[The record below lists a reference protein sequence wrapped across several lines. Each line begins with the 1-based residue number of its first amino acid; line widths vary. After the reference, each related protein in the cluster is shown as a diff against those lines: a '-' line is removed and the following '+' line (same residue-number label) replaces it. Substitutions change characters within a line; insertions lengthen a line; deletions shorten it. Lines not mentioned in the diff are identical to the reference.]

1 MPVNNE
7 HRNEIVE
14 ESAEEMQDQTTNET
28 QEVQQEQV
36 AEPVPVVDSQPLR
49 RSTRERKSTISE
61 DFMYMSEG
69 HDMGKVDD
77 PNSFKE
83 AMSSEYSHKW
93 IEAMEEELKSMSTN
107 KVWDLVSCKWV
118 YKTKYDSK
126 GKIKRFKARL
136 VAKKFTQREG
146 INYIKTFSP
155 ISKKDSFRIV
165 MALIVHF
172 DLELHQIDDKIAFL
186 NSDLHENVYMMQPEG
201 FVMEGKEQMGYKLK
215 KSIYGLN
222 RHPIKKCN

>member
-36 AEPVPVVDSQPLR
+36 TEPVPVVDSQPLR

-201 FVMEGKEQMGYKLK
+201 FVMEGK
-215 KSIYGLN
+215 
-222 RHPIKKCN
+222 

>member
-1 MPVNNE
+1 MERTPTISEHEDMPVNNE

-107 KVWDLVSCKWV
+107 KVWDLVSCK
-118 YKTKYDSK
+118 
-126 GKIKRFKARL
+126 
-136 VAKKFTQREG
+136 
-146 INYIKTFSP
+146 
-155 ISKKDSFRIV
+155 
-165 MALIVHF
+165 
-172 DLELHQIDDKIAFL
+172 
-186 NSDLHENVYMMQPEG
+186 
-201 FVMEGKEQMGYKLK
+201 
-215 KSIYGLN
+215 
-222 RHPIKKCN
+222 